1 MRKNRSKYV
10 QKHKR
15 RRNKQ
20 YSKKVAFEVVDKL
33 KELDINDINK
43 EQTLDNECNL
53 DIITFKEKEENK
65 KSYYIKM
72 VLFYLVFSLLLGL
85 VFYFIYSLICVK
97 ISMPIVNTVNV
108 ATDIVENKPK
118 VSNLTVDI
126 NNDVQKIYNWD
137 NNSKQLIKDYL
148 SNYTY
153 IEIEQT
159 NVTTQKNTNTQG
171 NRLITNLS
179 CDFNNERLQ
188 GNSLFKDTLGDIYTG
203 FFYDK
208 TSNLYL
214 NKDKEDKEWE
224 HSAASTVTVNFSLD
238 DYSSV
243 VEFYNFLL
251 GNFPIRD
258 KAKGNLS
265 EDYLYFED
273 TRQATSKDIS
283 NVDYDKLG
291 YQKNTLYFK
300 VEENGLKPISMI
312 KEVTFDKDDITYSS
326 KLVIIIKDLSN
337 KQIVLPDYNE
347 NVDSLSE
354 NKTYEQNS
362 LVLEDEKIEENKEK
376 EE

>member
-53 DIITFKEKEENK
+53 DIITFEEKEENK

-85 VFYFIYSLICVK
+85 VFYFIYSLICIK
-97 ISMPIVNTVNV
+97 ISTPIVNTVNV
-108 ATDIVENKPK
+108 STDIGEIKPK
-118 VSNLTVDI
+118 ESNLTVDI
-126 NNDVQKIYNWD
+126 NNDIQKIYNWD

-159 NVTTQKNTNTQG
+159 NVTTQKNINTQG

-273 TRQATSKDIS
+273 TRQATSKDIN

-362 LVLEDEKIEENKEK
+362 LVLEDEKIEEK

>member
-53 DIITFKEKEENK
+53 DIITFEEKEENK

-85 VFYFIYSLICVK
+85 VFYFIYSLICIK
-97 ISMPIVNTVNV
+97 ISTPIVNTVNV
-108 ATDIVENKPK
+108 STDIGEIKPK
-118 VSNLTVDI
+118 ESNLTVDI
-126 NNDVQKIYNWD
+126 NNDIQKIYNWD

-159 NVTTQKNTNTQG
+159 NVTTQKNINTQG

-273 TRQATSKDIS
+273 TRQATSKDIN

>member
-1 MRKNRSKYV
+1 MGNNRNKYV
-10 QKHKR
+10 QKRKR
-15 RRNKQ
+15 RRNKK

-33 KELDINDINK
+33 KELDINK
-43 EQTLDNECNL
+43 EQTLDKECNL
-53 DIITFKEKEENK
+53 DIITFEEKEENK
-65 KSYYIKM
+65 ISYYIKM

-153 IEIEQT
+153 VEIEQT

-179 CDFNNERLQ
+179 CDFKNERLQ

-326 KLVIIIKDLSN
+326 KLVIIIKDLSK

-362 LVLEDEKIEENKEK
+362 LVLEDEKIEEKKEK

>member
-1 MRKNRSKYV
+1 MGNNRNKYV
-10 QKHKR
+10 QKRKR
-15 RRNKQ
+15 RRNKK

-33 KELDINDINK
+33 KELDINK

-159 NVTTQKNTNTQG
+159 NVTTQKNTNAQG
-171 NRLITNLS
+171 NRLITNLN
-179 CDFNNERLQ
+179 CDFKNERLQ

-326 KLVIIIKDLSN
+326 KLVIIIKDLSK

-362 LVLEDEKIEENKEK
+362 LVLEDEKIEEKKEK

>member
-15 RRNKQ
+15 RKKQ

-33 KELDINDINK
+33 KELDINK

-53 DIITFKEKEENK
+53 DIITFEEKEENK

-97 ISMPIVNTVNV
+97 ISTPIVNTVNV
-108 ATDIVENKPK
+108 STDIGEIKPK
-118 VSNLTVDI
+118 ESNLTVDI
-126 NNDVQKIYNWD
+126 NNDIQKIYNWD

-159 NVTTQKNTNTQG
+159 NVTTQKNINTQG

-179 CDFNNERLQ
+179 CDFKNERLQ

-224 HSAASTVTVNFSLD
+224 HSAASTVTVNFSLE

-258 KAKGNLS
+258 KSKGNLS

-273 TRQATSKDIS
+273 TRQATSKDIN
-283 NVDYDKLG
+283 NVDFDKLG

-300 VEENGLKPISMI
+300 VEKNGLKPISMI

-362 LVLEDEKIEENKEK
+362 LVLEDEKIEEK

>member
-171 NRLITNLS
+171 NRLITNLN
-179 CDFNNERLQ
+179 CDFKNERLQ

>member
-53 DIITFKEKEENK
+53 DIITFEEKEENK

-85 VFYFIYSLICVK
+85 VFYFIYSLICIK
-97 ISMPIVNTVNV
+97 ISTPIVNTVNV
-108 ATDIVENKPK
+108 STDIGEIKPK
-118 VSNLTVDI
+118 ESNLTVDI
-126 NNDVQKIYNWD
+126 NNDIQKIYNWD

-159 NVTTQKNTNTQG
+159 NVTTQKNINTQG

-179 CDFNNERLQ
+179 CDFINERLQ

-273 TRQATSKDIS
+273 TRQATSKDIN

-362 LVLEDEKIEENKEK
+362 LVLEDEKIEEK

>member
-1 MRKNRSKYV
+1 MGNNRNKYV
-10 QKHKR
+10 QKRKR
-15 RRNKQ
+15 RRNKK

-33 KELDINDINK
+33 KELDINK
-43 EQTLDNECNL
+43 EQTLDKECNL
-53 DIITFKEKEENK
+53 DIITFEEKEENK

-153 IEIEQT
+153 VEIEQT

-179 CDFNNERLQ
+179 CDFKNERLQ

-326 KLVIIIKDLSN
+326 KLVIIIKDLSK

-362 LVLEDEKIEENKEK
+362 LVLEDEKIEEKKEK

>member
-53 DIITFKEKEENK
+53 DIITFEEKEENK

-85 VFYFIYSLICVK
+85 VFYFIYSLICIK
-97 ISMPIVNTVNV
+97 ISTPIVNTVNV
-108 ATDIVENKPK
+108 STDIGEIKPK
-118 VSNLTVDI
+118 ESNLTVDI
-126 NNDVQKIYNWD
+126 NNDIQKIYNWD

-159 NVTTQKNTNTQG
+159 NVTTQKNINTQG

-273 TRQATSKDIS
+273 TRQATSKDIN

-312 KEVTFDKDDITYSS
+312 KEVTFDKDDVTYSS